1 MRLIVA
7 PLLASALFALP
18 AAAHAAEPIT
28 GQWFTK
34 DARAIVTIAPCG
46 SKVCGR
52 ITQALKRKP
61 GETGL
66 DAKNPNPALR
76 SRKIVGLQILS
87 DFVDSGSDW
96 RGQIYSPEAGK
107 DYRSI
112 LKKLPDG
119 SLQVQGCISFICQ
132 TQNWKPAR

>member
-1 MRLIVA
+1 MATAPSGKTTAPGGCELPSSSPSYSSSSRFLILLLLLARRPLPSPAPDAA

-76 SRKIVGLQILS
+76 SRKI
-87 DFVDSGSDW
+87 
-96 RGQIYSPEAGK
+96 
-107 DYRSI
+107 
-112 LKKLPDG
+112 
-119 SLQVQGCISFICQ
+119 
-132 TQNWKPAR
+132 